1 MSDRIVPLIMC
12 GGAGTRLW
20 PLSREDRPK
29 QFINLF
35 GRRSTFQETIQRVAD
50 TKLFDRPIVVTG
62 VAYRALVQSQLEEI
76 GCEADT
82 LLESARRDSGPA
94 IVAGTIFAARR
105 NPRCVVLALA
115 ADHIVQDA
123 AAFVAACVASL
134 KASEAGHIVTFG
146 VEPERP
152 ATEYGYISP
161 GAVIDGSVRAVTSFV
176 EKPDLTTAT
185 RYMQNGYLWNSGN
198 FMFRADSL
206 LEEYRKVDTAS
217 VDAVTRAVDRAA
229 CDTDVVALDKEAF
242 ESAAPISIDYA
253 VMEKTAKA
261 AVIPVAFGWSDV
273 GAWSAVWELSAKD
286 AQGNAIHGDV
296 VLDNVRNCYV
306 SSDKSVVAL
315 EGVEDLAI
323 VATGDAVLV
332 SRRRDGAGLK
342 RLVARLKDTA
352 PEVLKTPRANGEDR
366 SLDIG
371 AGRQV
376 RHILLE
382 AGDRLPSHETN
393 DRAKYWIVLRG
404 DACFTV
410 AGRQHAL
417 RLHESIQSPAG
428 ADYRIENTGVETL
441 ELIEVQL

>member
-35 GRRSTFQETIQRVAD
+35 GRRSTFQETVLRVAD
-50 TKLFDRPIVVTG
+50 AGLFDRPVVVTG
-62 VAYRALVQSQLEEI
+62 AAYRALVQSQLEEI
-76 GCEADT
+76 GCEADI

-94 IVAGTIFAARR
+94 IVAGTVFAARR
-105 NPRCVVLALA
+105 DPRCVVLALA

-123 AAFVAACVASL
+123 AAFVSACAASL
-134 KASEAGHIVTFG
+134 KASVAGHIVTFG
-146 VEPERP
+146 VKPERP

-161 GAVIDGSVRAVTSFV
+161 GAIIDGSVRAVTSFV
-176 EKPDLTTAT
+176 EKPDLVTAT
-185 RYMQNGYLWNSGN
+185 RYVQSGYLWNSGN

-217 VDAVTRAVDRAA
+217 VDSVMRAVDRAA
-229 CDTDVVALDKEAF
+229 CDTNVVDLNKEEF
-242 ESAAPISIDYA
+242 ESATPISIDYA
-253 VMEKTAKA
+253 VMEKTARA

-286 AQGNAIHGDV
+286 AQGNATHGDV

-306 SSDKSVVAL
+306 SSDKPVVAL
-315 EGVEDLAI
+315 EGVEDLVV

-332 SRRRDGAGLK
+332 SRQRDAGGLK
-342 RLVARLKDTA
+342 RLVARLKDVA
-352 PEVLKTPRANGEDR
+352 PQVMTTPRANGKDR

-376 RHILLE
+376 RHIVLK
-382 AGDRLPSHETN
+382 AGDRLLSHETN

-404 DACFTV
+404 DARFTI
-410 AGRQHAL
+410 AGRQQAL
-417 RLHESIQSPAG
+417 RPHESIQSPAG
-428 ADYRIENTGVETL
+428 ADYRVENMGSATL